1 MNHILRQLDEAK
13 AQARLEDDCD
23 DKPSLKISSIE
34 TGADQAHVWREVIQS
49 DQIHPDEIKKALNE
63 RGLQAGIRHS

>member
-1 MNHILRQLDEAK
+1 VNHILRQLDEAK

-34 TGADQAHVWREVIQS
+34 TGADQAHV
-49 DQIHPDEIKKALNE
+49 LL
-63 RGLQAGIRHS
+63 G